1 MTKNSSRRILT
12 MRLNI
17 HGKKLTI
24 IVIVI
29 FVIAS
34 MAAFFVD
41 WVDENVTNPR
51 IWKDW
56 TCEKMKQFA
65 IRFEDEMFADF
76 QRAKFHEDLSLCMS
90 S

>member
-1 MTKNSSRRILT
+1 MK
-12 MRLNI
+12 LNI

-34 MAAFFVD
+34 MAVFFVD

-56 TCEKMKQFA
+56 TCEEMKEFA
-65 IRFEDEMFADF
+65 IKFEDEMFADF

>member
-1 MTKNSSRRILT
+1 

-17 HGKKLTI
+17 HGKKLII

-34 MAAFFVD
+34 MVAFFVD

-56 TCEKMKQFA
+56 TCKEMKEFA
-65 IRFEDEMFADF
+65 IKFEDEMFADF

>member
-1 MTKNSSRRILT
+1 MK
-12 MRLNI
+12 LNI

-34 MAAFFVD
+34 MAVFFVD

-51 IWKDW
+51 IWKDC
-56 TCEKMKQFA
+56 TCEEMKEFA

>member
-1 MTKNSSRRILT
+1 

-17 HGKKLTI
+17 HGKKLII

-34 MAAFFVD
+34 MVAFFVD

-51 IWKDW
+51 IWNDW
-56 TCEKMKQFA
+56 TCKEMKEFA
-65 IRFEDEMFADF
+65 IKFEDEMFADF

>member
-1 MTKNSSRRILT
+1 MK
-12 MRLNI
+12 LNI

-41 WVDENVTNPR
+41 WVDENVINPR

-56 TCEKMKQFA
+56 TCEEMKEFA
-65 IRFEDEMFADF
+65 IKFEDEMFADF